1 MPAEAPIL
9 HGLNLITKDMKTTL
23 AFYRLLG
30 IEIPQESVWGSG
42 GGHHVEVQS
51 AGGLDFALDSE
62 DLAKAYNAA
71 WQRPEGAGRT
81 LIGFRVNSREAVDET
96 FTTLTAAGHTG
107 LQEPYDAFWGS
118 RCAVIED
125 PDGRDV
131 AIMSAPEDA
140 FRSAP
145 PDL

>member
-1 MPAEAPIL
+1 MDADAPFL
-9 HGLNLITKDMKTTL
+9 HGLNLIAKDMQTTV

-30 IEIPQESVWGSG
+30 IEIPRESVWGSG

-51 AGGLDFALDSE
+51 TGGIDFDLDSE
-62 DLAKAYNAA
+62 DLAKAYNAG
-71 WQRPEGAGRT
+71 WQSPDGAGRT
-81 LIGFRVNSREAVDET
+81 LIGFRMSSRQAVDDT
-96 FTTLTAAGHTG
+96 FTSLTKAGYRG

-118 RCAVIED
+118 RCAIVED

>member
-1 MPAEAPIL
+1 MSTDAPFL
-9 HGLNLITKDMKTTL
+9 NGLNLVAKDMGATL

-51 AGGLDFALDSE
+51 TGGIDFDLDSE
-62 DLAKAYNAA
+62 DLAKAYNAG
-71 WQRPEGAGRT
+71 WRRPDGAGRT
-81 LIGFRVNSREAVDET
+81 LIGFRMSSRQAVNDT
-96 FTTLTAAGHTG
+96 FTSLTNAGFRG

-118 RCAVIED
+118 RCAIVED